1 MVRIEEI
8 TKNLLI
14 INVLIY
20 FSVKYFLAFL
30 HLDPH
35 FVLISP
41 GQEYQFSD
49 GETYGFRPYQI
60 ITSMFMHGNEKHLI
74 FNMLGLYLFGS
85 HVEMLIGP
93 KKYLILYFTA
103 GIVGGLAQM
112 FFTQGACLGASGA
125 ISGVM
130 VAFATMLPNVEM
142 YMMFIPVPIKSKYVA
157 IFMVLYGI
165 FAGVTGYDSGIG
177 HWAHVG
183 GAIVGFLLVLNWGFA
198 KLR

>member
-20 FSVKYFLAFL
+20 FTVKYFLPFL

-60 ITSMFMHGNEKHLI
+60 VTSMFMHGSEKHLI

-85 HVEMLIGP
+85 HVEMLLKP
-93 KKYLILYFTA
+93 KRYLFLYFSA
-103 GIVGGLAQM
+103 GVVGAIAQM
-112 FFTQGACLGASGA
+112 LLTKGECLGASGA
-125 ISGVM
+125 ISGVL
-130 VAFATMLPNVEM
+130 VAFATMLPDIEM
-142 YMMFIPVPIKSKYVA
+142 RMMFVPIPFKSKYLA

-165 FAGVTGYDSGIG
+165 FSGLNGYDAGIG

-183 GAIVGFLLVLNWGFA
+183 GAIVGFLLVMNWGFA